1 MIFWNKCGILLSK
14 GVILLLQK
22 FCVENFKCFSKKIE
36 FNLGKT
42 GNYEFNI
49 HAVRN
54 SIVNKGIIY
63 GFNGSGKSNL
73 GLALFDIISHL
84 TDKQNARDAYTPYLN
99 LNNPSPE
106 PASFEYY
113 FVFNGISVNYF
124 YKKISQEELVFESL
138 EINGQEMLRYDHL
151 NHSGFVSLPGTETLN
166 LNAPESSI
174 SRVKFVRSNA
184 ILAKGTDT
192 AAFIDFV
199 NFVDNMLLFYSL
211 ETNRYQGFK
220 TGRESI
226 GGSIIKAGKTK
237 EFEAF
242 LNENNVDLK
251 LSEKEID
258 GELMLMACYGNAEA
272 SFYRVA
278 SRGTKSLALFFYWYI
293 VMEQASFVF
302 IDEFDAFYHFEL
314 SENIVKRLNKFEKV
328 QILLTTHNTD
338 LLSNDLLRPD
348 CFFWLHDERISSL
361 ADLTEKELR
370 KAHNLQKMFKA
381 GAFNV

>member
-1 MIFWNKCGILLSK
+1 MWHTFTKE
-14 GVILLLQK
+14 VILLLKK
-22 FCVENFKCFSKKIE
+22 FCVENFKCFSKRVE

-42 GNYEFNI
+42 GNYEFNTY
-49 HAVRN
+49 AVKN
-54 SIVNKGIIY
+54 SIVTKGIIY

-73 GLALFDIISHL
+73 GLALFDIIAHL
-84 TDKQNARDAYTPYLN
+84 TDKQTARDAYTPYLN
-99 LNNPSPE
+99 LNNSSIE
-106 PASFEYY
+106 PAAFEYY
-113 FVFNGISVNYF
+113 FVFDGISVNYF
-124 YKKISQEELVFESL
+124 YKKINQENLVFESL
-138 EINGQEMLRYDHL
+138 EIDNREVLRYDYI
-151 NHSGFVSLPGTETLN
+151 NHTGFVSIPGTETLN

-184 ILAKGTDT
+184 ILAKSTEG
-192 AAFIDFV
+192 AAFLSLM

-220 TGRESI
+220 TGRDSVS
-226 GGSIIKAGKTK
+226 GAIIKAGKTK
-237 EFEAF
+237 EFEIF
-242 LNENNVDLK
+242 LNENNVNLK
-251 LSEKEID
+251 LAEKEID
-258 GELMLMACYGNAEA
+258 GELTLMACYGDAEA

-314 SENIVKRLNKFEKV
+314 SENIVKMLNKFENV
-328 QILLTTHNTD
+328 QVILTTHNTD

-348 CFFWLHDERISSL
+348 CFFWLRDEKISSL
-361 ADLTEKELR
+361 ADLTEKEIR

>member
-1 MIFWNKCGILLSK
+1 M
-14 GVILLLQK
+14 
-22 FCVENFKCFSKKIE
+22 
-36 FNLGKT
+36 
-42 GNYEFNI
+42 
-49 HAVRN
+49 
-54 SIVNKGIIY
+54 
-63 GFNGSGKSNL
+63 
-73 GLALFDIISHL
+73 
-84 TDKQNARDAYTPYLN
+84 
-99 LNNPSPE
+99 
-106 PASFEYY
+106 
-113 FVFNGISVNYF
+113 
-124 YKKISQEELVFESL
+124 
-138 EINGQEMLRYDHL
+138 
-151 NHSGFVSLPGTETLN
+151 
-166 LNAPESSI
+166 
-174 SRVKFVRSNA
+174 KFVRSNA